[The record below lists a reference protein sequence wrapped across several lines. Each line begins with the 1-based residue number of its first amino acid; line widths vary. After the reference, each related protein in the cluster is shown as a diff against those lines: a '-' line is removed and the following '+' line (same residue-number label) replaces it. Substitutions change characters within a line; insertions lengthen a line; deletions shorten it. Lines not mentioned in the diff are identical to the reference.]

1 MNNLILALMVMFGI
15 CIVDISYANE
25 ARTIPFKHGV
35 AKDADTVITSNG
47 GVLYLVTGDAE
58 DSNCGYS
65 IHDASNKHVPS
76 SDNTWATNANTLV
89 EGGEATD
96 EDSLT
101 TIDFGPEGIPFTYGL
116 VVMTS
121 TCNVSVLYR

>member
-1 MNNLILALMVMFGI
+1 MNKLFLALMVMVGVCLSSF
-15 CIVDISYANE
+15 VQADE

-35 AKDADTVITSNG
+35 AQDANTVITANG
-47 GVLYLVTGDAE
+47 GSLYLVTGDAE
-58 DSNCGYS
+58 DANCGYS
-65 IHDASNKHVPS
+65 IHDASSIHINGA
-76 SDNTWATNANTLV
+76 NTQGTRANTLV

-116 VVMTS
+116 VIMTT
-121 TCNVSVLYR
+121 TCNVSVMYR